1 MVSLVNKTAWDS
13 RMVPVVMGK
22 GLDGNLM
29 CNSLVFSPS
38 SVEDFI
44 SKLLQRVAA
53 PQLEALITET
63 L

>member
-1 MVSLVNKTAWDS
+1 
-13 RMVPVVMGK
+13 MVPVVMGK